1 MTFEE
6 CTLIIFTYDKFNLCF
21 CSIYTKRSGIEGV
34 QSPAII
40 INVNIGE
47 VEQEIIFEKKD
58 DSSYISSDQAIGIEI
73 INSDDFMGG
82 RIYHYIQLAQRLQI
96 YKEDILR
103 QFEKAYE
110 ERLEKQQESFESGF
124 EYDENDEEDKDGGIK
139 VPYDPQ
145 LITVAQARFSLKE
158 IVSMVDG
165 EEDEEPVLDLAP
177 AFQRDYVWDNVRK
190 SRLIESILLN
200 IPLPMFYLS
209 RDKNGKLQV
218 VDGLQRLTTIYKF
231 FKNEFKLSKLEYL
244 SADCEGKYFKRSDL
258 PEDKSLRPQ
267 LVRALRRYQIDC
279 NVIEPSTPE
288 NVKLDI
294 FKRLNTGGKELNKQ
308 EVRHAFMKKE
318 VREFV
323 KALVD
328 SEEFAKATDY
338 GVSDKRMM
346 AQELILRYI
355 GFYCLTYDNFLH
367 LEYTTKMD
375 DFLDDVAVSLNN
387 CRRIPYDKIKR
398 NFIDAMDKAVIMF
411 GNRAF
416 RKIDVDVTGRVDD
429 KKYPINKS
437 LFIAFSIM
445 LSQYPMDQI
454 KKKGLVTEEFAQFL
468 WEDED
473 FMYSISHNTNY
484 QLKEATMGS
493 IGAFLDS
500 IYVGEN

>member
-1 MTFEE
+1 MERVKSSA
-6 CTLIIFTYDKFNLCF
+6 IV
-21 CSIYTKRSGIEGV
+21 IYS
-34 QSPAII
+34 
-40 INVNIGE
+40 NIGE
-47 VEQEIIFEKKD
+47 EEKEIRFEKKD
-58 DSSYISSDQAIGIEI
+58 VNSYISADQAIVIEI
-73 INSDDFMGG
+73 EQSDDFAEG
-82 RIYHYIQLAQRLQI
+82 RIYRYIKLAKSLQHYKSQI
-96 YKEDILR
+96 LG
-103 QFEKAYE
+103 QFEEEYE
-110 ERLEKQQESFESGF
+110 KRIRQQQESFESGF
-124 EYDENDEEDKDGGIK
+124 EYDENDEEDKDSGIK
-139 VPYDPQ
+139 VPYDPK

-209 RDKNGKLQV
+209 RDKNSKLQV

-244 SADCEGKYFKRSDL
+244 SEECEGRYFKRSDL
-258 PEDKSLRPQ
+258 PEEKSLRPQ

-318 VREFV
+318 IREFV

-346 AQELILRYI
+346 AQELVLRYI
-355 GFYCLTYDNFLH
+355 GFYCLSYDNFLD

-375 DFLDDVAVSLNN
+375 DFLDNIAIALNN
-387 CRRIPYDKIKR
+387 CRRVPYEKIR
-398 NFIDAMDKAVIMF
+398 TNFIDAMIKAVIMF
-411 GNRAF
+411 GNAAF
-416 RKIDVDVTGRVDD
+416 RKIEVDVTGKITNKR
-429 KKYPINKS
+429 YPVNKS

-445 LSQYPMDQI
+445 LKQYSMEQI
-454 KKKGLVTEEFAQFL
+454 KEKGLITEEFAQFL

-473 FMYSISHNTNY
+473 FYYSISHNTNY
-484 QLKEATMGS
+484 QLRETTMGK
-493 IGAFLDS
+493 IGEFLDG
-500 IYVGEN
+500 IYILEEN

>member
-1 MTFEE
+1 M
-6 CTLIIFTYDKFNLCF
+6 K
-21 CSIYTKRSGIEGV
+21 GV
-34 QSPAII
+34 QSPAIVI
-40 INVNIGE
+40 YISIGE
-47 VEQEIIFEKKD
+47 EDQEIKFEEKD
-58 DSSYISSDQAIGIEI
+58 DNSYISSDHAIEI
-73 INSDDFMGG
+73 EIEHSDDFAGG
-82 RIYHYIQLAQRLQI
+82 RIYRFIQIAQKLQL
-96 YKEDILR
+96 YKEDILG
-103 QFEKAYE
+103 QFEKVYE
-110 ERLEKQQESFESGF
+110 ERLEQRQESFESGF
-124 EYDENDEEDKDGGIK
+124 EYDENDEEDKDAGIK

-177 AFQRDYVWDNVRK
+177 SFQRGYVWDNVRK

-218 VDGLQRLTTIYKF
+218 VDGLQRLTTIYQF

-244 SADCEGKYFKRSDL
+244 SRECEGRYFKRSDL

-328 SEEFAKATDY
+328 SKEFAKATDY

-355 GFYCLTYDNFLH
+355 GFYCLTYDNFLN

-375 DFLDDVAVSLNN
+375 DFLDDVAVALNN
-387 CRRIPYDKIKR
+387 CRHIPYGKIE
-398 NFIDAMDKAVIMF
+398 NDFIDAMNKAIIMF

-416 RKIDVDVTGRVDD
+416 RKIGVDVAGRTVN

-445 LSQYPMDQI
+445 LSQYSMKQI
-454 KKKGLVTEEFAQFL
+454 EKKGLITEEFAEFL

-473 FMYSISHNTNY
+473 FLYSISHNTNY
-484 QLKEATMGS
+484 QLRGTTMGS
-493 IGAFLDS
+493 IGAFLDK
-500 IYVGEN
+500 IYVGEIK